1 MSMQPVKMCPIDI
14 VNDTTEVMLENKA
27 NKDEQPKKAMAYTRV
42 STGRQV
48 DEGVSLDAQK
58 QRIIDY
64 AKFKG
69 FDLDEDDIFVERG
82 VSASIN
88 LWDRPKGREMGER
101 LRDGGPKHII
111 ILKLDRMF
119 RNVLDTLNT
128 IDEFNRR
135 GITLH
140 VIEYLGQTLDTD
152 TAFGKMILN
161 FSSLLAQLE
170 RDQASERTKF
180 AMNRLKETNRRF
192 TNSIYGWDLV
202 E

>member
-1 MSMQPVKMCPIDI
+1 MCSIHI
-14 VNDTTEVMLENKA
+14 VNDTNEVMFENKT
-27 NKDEQPKKAMAYTRV
+27 NQDEQPKKAMAYTRV

-69 FDLDEDDIFVERG
+69 FDLNEDDIFVERG
-82 VSASIN
+82 ISASIN
-88 LWDRPKGREMGER
+88 LWDRPEGRKMGER

-170 RDQASERTKF
+170 RDQASERTRF
-180 AMNRLKETNRRF
+180 AMNRLKETNQRF

>member
-27 NKDEQPKKAMAYTRV
+27 NKDEQTKKAMAYTRV

>member
-1 MSMQPVKMCPIDI
+1 MYENNQ
-14 VNDTTEVMLENKA
+14 TEEG
-27 NKDEQPKKAMAYTRV
+27 QPKKAMAYTRV

-58 QRIIDY
+58 QRILDY

-69 FDLDEDDIFVERG
+69 FELDEDDIFVEKG

-88 LWDRPKGREMGER
+88 LWDRPEGRRMGER
-101 LRDGGPKHII
+101 FRDDGPKHII

-128 IDEFNRR
+128 IDEFNRY
-135 GITLH
+135 GVTLH

-170 RDQASERTKF
+170 RDQSSERTRF
-180 AMNRLKETNRRF
+180 AMSRLKETNQRF
-192 TNSIYGWDLV
+192 TGSIYGWDFDG
-202 E
+202 